1 MSFGNPGEDNGVAD
15 SDRTTTH
22 AAREALPE
30 EEMRPLPDGGLESGM
45 PEWLRRPPAWRNVSR
60 EGSGEAHSL
69 PEPDTSVIDP
79 RTLVDVADLPH
90 WLQEIAARHGET
102 TGISEP
108 VMTEQINGDGAMQTN
123 DQNNSDTPNTT
134 ERQVPF
140 EPVDKKKWAIPEKET
155 KIYGG
160 GPPKGSNTMMFIAVG
175 IVALVVILIILF
187 VLL

>member
-1 MSFGNPGEDNGVAD
+1 MSCGNRGEDSSVTD

-22 AAREALPE
+22 GAKEAFPE
-30 EEMRPLPDGGLESGM
+30 EEMRPLPNGGLEGGM
-45 PEWLRRPPAWRNVSR
+45 PEWLRRPPAWRNLSR
-60 EGSGEAHSL
+60 EGPWEGPSL

-90 WLQEIAARHGET
+90 WLQEIAARHRET
-102 TGISEP
+102 TDITEP

-160 GPPKGSNTMMFIAVG
+160 GPPKGSNTTMLLAVG
-175 IVALVVILIILF
+175 IVALIVILIILF